1 MKIETEYHAGDRV
14 QLRLSL
20 QTLSVDTHSRIQELP
35 KEDRNAIDAILD
47 DAISNIASRI
57 REKSSPKK
65 A

>member
-47 DAISNIASRI
+47 NAISNIASRI

>member
-1 MKIETEYHAGDRV
+1 MKIETEYHSGDRV

-57 REKSSPKK
+57 REKSSPKS